1 LFLAV
6 VGGAPSMASA
16 PRAPTGAALRIMSGD
31 CDRLALAGRS
41 PRGGCRPTL
50 VNLVYASGA
59 VSFVFAGR
67 DGRLL
72 SFRTDV
78 DRQQGDQTSLIVD
91 QVTIIAPGG
100 KLAWTEAAS
109 GSCVL
114 TPFAIERSRL
124 DCSAKASGSRFS
136 ATFRTSDSRPRLL
149 TLAGG

>member
-1 LFLAV
+1 
-6 VGGAPSMASA
+6 
-16 PRAPTGAALRIMSGD
+16 
-31 CDRLALAGRS
+31 
-41 PRGGCRPTL
+41 
-50 VNLVYASGA
+50 
-59 VSFVFAGR
+59 
-67 DGRLL
+67 LL

-114 TPFAIERSRL
+114 RPFAIERSRL